1 MTAIIDEAIP
11 KRREGGRSARIGQQV
26 QHAVQQLLIEGEGDA
41 ITIAAIAERSGVHLS
56 TIYRRWGDV
65 STLLLEVALDIASS
79 QMPVVDTGALATDL
93 LAHARQAVAF
103 VGAPAGRLLIR
114 GLLDAE
120 PDRRRWY
127 WEQRFA
133 TIRLPFD
140 RAIARGEIAE
150 HAPVLDA
157 LSNLT
162 GALYFRVLFSGTD
175 ADPESTARAIVDV
188 ALHTVG
194 ATRPAALKGA

>member
-1 MTAIIDEAIP
+1 MDEVVP
-11 KRREGGRSARIGQQV
+11 KRREGGRSARIGNQV
-26 QHAVQQLLIEGEGDA
+26 HNAVRQLLIEGESDA

-65 STLLLEVALDIASS
+65 STLLLEVARDIAAS

-103 VGAPAGRLLIR
+103 VGSPTGRLLIR

-127 WEQRFA
+127 WDHRFS

-140 RAIARGEIAE
+140 RAIARGEIVDDAR
-150 HAPVLDA
+150 VLDA

-162 GALYFRVLFSGTD
+162 GALYFRVLFSG
-175 ADPESTARAIVDV
+175 ADVDLESTARAIVDV

-194 ATRPAALKGA
+194 APQSTAQRSS